1 MLVIQCQNS
10 VASSAEIFPSDAGPN
25 GVFMAGSLLIHRSVL
40 VIAEITLDYLQKDN
54 NMHCV

>member
-1 MLVIQCQNS
+1 MVQCQNS
-10 VASSAEIFPSDAGPN
+10 FVSWAEIFPSGAGPN
-25 GVFMAGSLLIHRSVL
+25 GGFMAGSLLIHRGVL